1 MVTARF
7 AIVEDGSL
15 FLERSGCCI
24 FVSGSWLGG
33 LKAAPTTLYG
43 EEHVPATLFRLCYAW
58 KGLSTRPVMS

>member
-15 FLERSGCCI
+15 FLECSGCHMS
-24 FVSGSWLGG
+24 VSGSSPSG
-33 LKAAPTTLYG
+33 LKAAPTTL
-43 EEHVPATLFRLCYAW
+43 FMLCYTW